1 MKSTFKDYLPNFA
14 VRGRD
19 DTRALF
25 GYPRG
30 VGIEVQ
36 IDEASALVVVRW
48 TGDVTFADF
57 QRARADVTATPGWS
71 ADFAHVLDF
80 TEAALR
86 LSTADVERLA
96 AAKPIFAPG
105 ALQILVA
112 RAGSVHFGL
121 SRMFEAYS
129 DGKRRVHVVQSM
141 EEAIARIAEERRSSD
156 SR

>member
-1 MKSTFKDYLPNFA
+1 M
-14 VRGRD
+14 
-19 DTRALF
+19 
-25 GYPRG
+25 
-30 VGIEVQ
+30 GIEVQ

-80 TEAALR
+80 THVTSLQ
-86 LSTADVERLA
+86 LSTADIERLA

-121 SRMFEAYS
+121 SRMFEAYA
-129 DGKRRVHVVQSM
+129 DGTRKVHVVRSM
-141 EEAIARIAEERRSSD
+141 EEAIARIAEERRSGD
-156 SR
+156 GG